1 MTIAIETTEQRY
13 GEMFG
18 DMSTWQAMLDRQREL
33 FVAMDDGSR
42 IGFVSREA
50 SGILPGKRLEGVQVV
65 ASEVPLMAWEVQNGG
80 MSARIERF
88 AGMASTKVD
97 LLLVAN
103 QEAMD
108 TMQAELGGDMLKTI
122 KRLIRRGNIMF
133 FVFKNKAQLQD
144 AGYEDFLESLGLA
157 FLGACR

>member
-1 MTIAIETTEQRY
+1 MNAVMEQGFGNIAP
-13 GEMFG
+13 
-18 DMSTWQAMLDRQREL
+18 WQAMLDRHQEL
-33 FVAMDDGSR
+33 FLDMVPGSR

-50 SGILPGKRLEGVQVV
+50 SGILPGKHLEGVKL
-65 ASEVPLMAWEVQNGG
+65 ATEVPMLAWQLENGS

-97 LLLVAN
+97 ILLVADE
-103 QEAMD
+103 EAMATMLGELEGD
-108 TMQAELGGDMLKTI
+108 TLTVI
-122 KRLIRRGNIMF
+122 KRLIRRGRMMF

-144 AGYEDFLESLGLA
+144 AGYEDFLDSLGLA

>member
-1 MTIAIETTEQRY
+1 
-13 GEMFG
+13 MFG
-18 DMSTWQAMLDRQREL
+18 ELAVWQAMLDRQREL
-33 FVAMDDGSR
+33 FVGMDAGSR

-50 SGILPGKRLEGVQVV
+50 SGILPGKHLRGVQAV
-65 ASEVPLMAWEVQNGG
+65 ATEVPLMAWEIENGG

-88 AGMASTKVD
+88 AGMASTRVD
-97 LLLVAN
+97 LLLVADR
-103 QEAMD
+103 EAME
-108 TMQAELGGDMLKTI
+108 TMLAELGGDMLKTI

-133 FVFKNKAQLQD
+133 FVFRNKAQLQD

>member
-1 MTIAIETTEQRY
+1 MNTATDQTF
-13 GEMFG
+13 GELPL
-18 DMSTWQAMLDRQREL
+18 WQSMLDRHREL
-33 FVAMDDGSR
+33 FLDMVQGSR

-50 SGILPGKRLEGVQVV
+50 SGILPGKRLEGVQV
-65 ASEVPLMAWEVQNGG
+65 ATEVPMLAWQLENGA

-97 LLLVAN
+97 LLLVADE
-103 QEAMD
+103 EALATMLSELSGD
-108 TMQAELGGDMLKTI
+108 TLTVI
-122 KRLIRRGNIMF
+122 KRLIRRGRMMF

-144 AGYEDFLESLGLA
+144 AGYEDFLDSLGLA

>member
-1 MTIAIETTEQRY
+1 MNEVIEQ
-13 GEMFG
+13 GFG
-18 DMSTWQAMLDRQREL
+18 DIADWQKMLDRYHEL
-33 FVAMDDGSR
+33 FLGMVEGSR

-50 SGILPGKRLEGVQVV
+50 SGILPGKRLDGVKVT
-65 ASEVPLMAWEVQNGG
+65 ADVPLLAWQLENGA

-88 AGMASTKVD
+88 AGMAATKVD
-97 LLLVAN
+97 LLLVADE
-103 QEAMD
+103 EAMATMLGELDGD
-108 TMQAELGGDMLKTI
+108 TPTVI
-122 KRLIRRGNIMF
+122 KRLIRRGRMMF

>member
-1 MTIAIETTEQRY
+1 MTTATDLSFGEIAP
-13 GEMFG
+13 
-18 DMSTWQAMLDRQREL
+18 WQSMLDRHSEL
-33 FVAMDDGSR
+33 FLDMVEGSR

-50 SGILPGKRLEGVQVV
+50 SGILPGKHLDGVKV
-65 ASEVPLMAWEVQNGG
+65 ATDVPLLAWQLENGA

-97 LLLVAN
+97 LLLVADE
-103 QEAMD
+103 EAMATMLGELQGD
-108 TMQAELGGDMLKTI
+108 TPTVI
-122 KRLIRRGNIMF
+122 KRLIRRGRVMF

-144 AGYEDFLESLGLA
+144 AGYEDFLDSLGLA

>member
-1 MTIAIETTEQRY
+1 MTTATDQTFGEIA
-13 GEMFG
+13 
-18 DMSTWQAMLDRQREL
+18 SWQTMLDRHSEL
-33 FVAMDDGSR
+33 FLDMVQGSR

-50 SGILPGKRLEGVQVV
+50 SGILPGKHLDGVKL
-65 ASEVPLMAWEVQNGG
+65 ATEVPMLAWQLENGG

-97 LLLVAN
+97 LLLVADE
-103 QEAMD
+103 EALE
-108 TMQAELGGDMLKTI
+108 TMLRELGGDTLTVI
-122 KRLIRRGNIMF
+122 KRLIRRGRMMF

-144 AGYEDFLESLGLA
+144 AGYEDFLDSLGLA

>member
-1 MTIAIETTEQRY
+1 MTEVIEQ
-13 GEMFG
+13 GFG
-18 DMSTWQAMLDRQREL
+18 DIAPWQAMLDRHGEL
-33 FVAMDDGSR
+33 FLDMVEGSR

-50 SGILPGKRLEGVQVV
+50 SGILPGKHLDGVKPV
-65 ASEVPLMAWEVQNGG
+65 AEVPLLAWQLENGA

-88 AGMASTKVD
+88 AGMASTRVD
-97 LLLVAN
+97 LLLVADE
-103 QEAMD
+103 EAMATMLGELDGD
-108 TMQAELGGDMLKTI
+108 TPTVI
-122 KRLIRRGNIMF
+122 KRLIRRGRMMF

>member
-1 MTIAIETTEQRY
+1 MTTVTTDQTFGEIA
-13 GEMFG
+13 
-18 DMSTWQAMLDRQREL
+18 SWQSMLDRHHEL
-33 FVAMDDGSR
+33 FLDMVQGSR

-50 SGILPGKRLEGVQVV
+50 SGILPGKHLDGMKVATEVSMLAWQLEDG
-65 ASEVPLMAWEVQNGG
+65 A

-97 LLLVAN
+97 LLLVADE
-103 QEAMD
+103 EALA
-108 TMQAELGGDMLKTI
+108 TMLNELGGDTLTVI
-122 KRLIRRGNIMF
+122 KRLIRRGRMMF

-144 AGYEDFLESLGLA
+144 AGYEDFLDSLGLA